1 MINKPFKILL
11 IGLIVN
17 LSIGILYVWGVFS
30 EPLAEALG
38 VDAKHVDGPYQTSVF
53 TFSVSLFLAG
63 VWQDKVGPRIV
74 TILGVFLVGAGL
86 LASGYAST
94 LMELQVTFGCMVGA
108 GMGFAYACIGP
119 CTMKWWPENRKGLVS
134 GLTAGGFAMAALYL
148 APLSTVLIEHF
159 GILDTF
165 KILGIG
171 LLFMIPM
178 ASLLVDPPK
187 GYVADE
193 PKGETAESC
202 VDVNIQW
209 LDMLKTPQFYQ
220 IWLMFMVSSA
230 AGIMLIGSIG
240 NVSKSIG
247 LTSEEIALSIILLAI
262 FNTAG
267 RVIGGVVFDKIGRV
281 HTLGLI
287 FLLQAVN
294 MIFFTTIETTIPL
307 MIGVSVG
314 AMSYGALFGVFPPV
328 TAIDYGLKS
337 YGTNFGILYSA
348 WGVSG
353 FFGGILASISGTT
366 ETTYLAFAVLLFF
379 ITAMNYLMKPVDKS
393 EIVNRNAAKLE
404 Y

>member
-148 APLSTVLIEHF
+148 APLSTIFIEHF

-307 MIGVSVG
+307 MIGISVG

-366 ETTYLAFAVLLFF
+366 ETTYLAFTVLLFF

>member
-1 MINKPFKILL
+1 MNKPIKILL
-11 IGLIVN
+11 IGLLVN

-38 VDAKHVDGPYQTSVF
+38 VNAKQVDGPYQTSVF
-53 TFSVSLFLAG
+53 AFSVSLFLAG
-63 VWQDKVGPRIV
+63 VWQDKIGPRKV
-74 TILGVFLVGAGL
+74 TILGVFLVGTGL

-94 LMELQVTFGCMVGA
+94 LMELQVTFGGLVGA

-148 APLSTVLIEHF
+148 APLSTMFIELF

-165 KILGIG
+165 KILGVG
-171 LLFMIPM
+171 LLLMIPI

-187 GYVADE
+187 GYVAE
-193 PKGETAESC
+193 APKDVNTQPC
-202 VDVNIQW
+202 VDVNMQW

-220 IWLMFMVSSA
+220 IWFMFMVSSA

-240 NVSKSIG
+240 SISKSIG
-247 LTSEEIALSIILLAI
+247 LTPEEVALSIILLAI
-262 FNTAG
+262 FNTSG
-267 RVIGGVVFDKIGRV
+267 RVIGGLIFDEIGRV

-287 FLLQAVN
+287 FLSQALN

-307 MIGVSVG
+307 MIGISVG

-353 FFGGILASISGTT
+353 FFGGILASISGSA
-366 ETTYLAFAVLLFF
+366 EMTYLAFALFLF
-379 ITAMNYLMKPVDKS
+379 SITAMNYSMKPVDKS
-393 EIVNRNAAKLE
+393 EILTRNAAKLE
-404 Y
+404 C

>member
-307 MIGVSVG
+307 MIGISVG

-366 ETTYLAFAVLLFF
+366 ETTYFAFAVLLFF

>member
-307 MIGVSVG
+307 MIGISIG

>member
-148 APLSTVLIEHF
+148 APLSTILIEHF

-193 PKGETAESC
+193 PKRETAESC

-307 MIGVSVG
+307 MIGISVG

>member
-148 APLSTVLIEHF
+148 APLSTILIEHF

-247 LTSEEIALSIILLAI
+247 LTAEEIALSIILLAI

-267 RVIGGVVFDKIGRV
+267 RVIGGIVFDKIGRV

-307 MIGVSVG
+307 MIGISVG

>member
-1 MINKPFKILL
+1 
-11 IGLIVN
+11 
-17 LSIGILYVWGVFS
+17 
-30 EPLAEALG
+30 
-38 VDAKHVDGPYQTSVF
+38 
-53 TFSVSLFLAG
+53 
-63 VWQDKVGPRIV
+63 
-74 TILGVFLVGAGL
+74 
-86 LASGYAST
+86 
-94 LMELQVTFGCMVGA
+94 
-108 GMGFAYACIGP
+108 
-119 CTMKWWPENRKGLVS
+119 
-134 GLTAGGFAMAALYL
+134 
-148 APLSTVLIEHF
+148 
-159 GILDTF
+159 
-165 KILGIG
+165 
-171 LLFMIPM
+171 
-178 ASLLVDPPK
+178 
-187 GYVADE
+187 
-193 PKGETAESC
+193 
-202 VDVNIQW
+202 
-209 LDMLKTPQFYQ
+209 
-220 IWLMFMVSSA
+220 MVSSA

-267 RVIGGVVFDKIGRV
+267 RVIGGIVFDKIGRA

-307 MIGVSVG
+307 MIGISVG

-393 EIVNRNAAKLE
+393 EIVNRNAANLE

>member
-1 MINKPFKILL
+1 LINKPFKILL

-148 APLSTVLIEHF
+148 APLSTILIEHF

-307 MIGVSVG
+307 MIGISVG

-393 EIVNRNAAKLE
+393 EIVNRNAANLE

>member
-1 MINKPFKILL
+1 LINKPFKILL

-148 APLSTVLIEHF
+148 APLSTILIEHF

-193 PKGETAESC
+193 PKEETAESC

-267 RVIGGVVFDKIGRV
+267 RVIGGVVFDKIGRA

-307 MIGVSVG
+307 MIGISVG

-393 EIVNRNAAKLE
+393 EIVNRNAANLE

>member
-30 EPLAEALG
+30 EPLAEALD

-307 MIGVSVG
+307 MIGISVG

>member
-94 LMELQVTFGCMVGA
+94 LMELQVTFGGMVGA

-148 APLSTVLIEHF
+148 APLSTILIEHF

-307 MIGVSVG
+307 MIGISVG

>member
-193 PKGETAESC
+193 PKRETAESC

-307 MIGVSVG
+307 MIGISVG

>member
-247 LTSEEIALSIILLAI
+247 LTAEEIALSIILLAI

-307 MIGVSVG
+307 MIGISVG

>member
-94 LMELQVTFGCMVGA
+94 LIELQVTFGCMVGA

-307 MIGVSVG
+307 MIGISVG

>member
-1 MINKPFKILL
+1 MINKPFKILV

-38 VDAKHVDGPYQTSVF
+38 IDPKDVDGPYQTSVF
-53 TFSVSLFLAG
+53 AFSVSLFLAG
-63 VWQDKVGPRIV
+63 VWQDKIGPRKV
-74 TILGVFLVGAGL
+74 TILGVFLVGTGL

-94 LMELQVTFGCMVGA
+94 LAELQVTFGCMVGA

-148 APLSTVLIEHF
+148 APLSTVLIDHY

-165 KILGIG
+165 KILGVG

-178 ASLLVDPPK
+178 ASFLVNPPK
-187 GYVADE
+187 GYVAE
-193 PKGETAESC
+193 ETGGQAVESG

-247 LTSEEIALSIILLAI
+247 LTSEEIALGIILLAI

-267 RVIGGVVFDKIGRV
+267 RVIGGLVFDKIGRV

-287 FLLQAVN
+287 FMLQAVN
-294 MIFFTTIETTIPL
+294 MVLFTAIETTIPL
-307 MIGVSVG
+307 MIGISIG

-328 TAIDYGLKS
+328 TAVDYGLKS

-353 FFGGILASISGTT
+353 FFGGILASVSGSP
-366 ETTYLAFAVLLFF
+366 ENTYLAYAALLFS
-379 ITAMNYLMKPVDKS
+379 ITVMNYLMKPVDKS
-393 EIVNRNAAKLE
+393 IILNKNAINLE
-404 Y
+404 C

>member
-1 MINKPFKILL
+1 M
-11 IGLIVN
+11 
-17 LSIGILYVWGVFS
+17 
-30 EPLAEALG
+30 
-38 VDAKHVDGPYQTSVF
+38 
-53 TFSVSLFLAG
+53 
-63 VWQDKVGPRIV
+63 V

-307 MIGVSVG
+307 MIGISVG

-366 ETTYLAFAVLLFF
+366 ETTYFAFAVLLFF

>member
-148 APLSTVLIEHF
+148 APLSTILIEHF

-267 RVIGGVVFDKIGRV
+267 RVIGGVVFDRIGRV

-307 MIGVSVG
+307 MIGISVG
-314 AMSYGALFGVFPPV
+314 AMAYGALFGVFPPV

>member
-1 MINKPFKILL
+1 LINKPFKILL

-148 APLSTVLIEHF
+148 APLSTILIEHF

-307 MIGVSVG
+307 MIGISVG

>member
-148 APLSTVLIEHF
+148 APLSTILIEHF

-178 ASLLVDPPK
+178 ASLLVDPPR

-193 PKGETAESC
+193 PKGETTESC

-267 RVIGGVVFDKIGRV
+267 RVIGGVVFDRIGRV

-307 MIGVSVG
+307 MIGISVG

>member
-148 APLSTVLIEHF
+148 APLSTILIEHF

-240 NVSKSIG
+240 SVSKSIG

-307 MIGVSVG
+307 MIGISVG

>member
-94 LMELQVTFGCMVGA
+94 LLELQVTFGCMVGA

-134 GLTAGGFAMAALYL
+134 GLTAGGFAMAAVYL

-267 RVIGGVVFDKIGRV
+267 RVIGGVIFDKIGRV

-307 MIGVSVG
+307 MIGISVG

>member
-148 APLSTVLIEHF
+148 APLSTILIEHF

-193 PKGETAESC
+193 PKRETAESC

-294 MIFFTTIETTIPL
+294 MIFFTTIETTLPL
-307 MIGVSVG
+307 MIGISVG

>member
-148 APLSTVLIEHF
+148 APLSTILIEH
-159 GILDTF
+159 
-165 KILGIG
+165 
-171 LLFMIPM
+171 
-178 ASLLVDPPK
+178 
-187 GYVADE
+187 
-193 PKGETAESC
+193 
-202 VDVNIQW
+202 
-209 LDMLKTPQFYQ
+209 
-220 IWLMFMVSSA
+220 
-230 AGIMLIGSIG
+230 
-240 NVSKSIG
+240 
-247 LTSEEIALSIILLAI
+247 LA
-262 FNTAG
+262 
-267 RVIGGVVFDKIGRV
+267 
-281 HTLGLI
+281 
-287 FLLQAVN
+287 
-294 MIFFTTIETTIPL
+294 
-307 MIGVSVG
+307 
-314 AMSYGALFGVFPPV
+314 Y
-328 TAIDYGLKS
+328 
-337 YGTNFGILYSA
+337 
-348 WGVSG
+348 
-353 FFGGILASISGTT
+353 
-366 ETTYLAFAVLLFF
+366 
-379 ITAMNYLMKPVDKS
+379 
-393 EIVNRNAAKLE
+393 
-404 Y
+404 

>member
-148 APLSTVLIEHF
+148 APLSTILIEHF

-267 RVIGGVVFDKIGRV
+267 RVIGGVVFDRIGRV

-307 MIGVSVG
+307 MIGISVG

>member
-148 APLSTVLIEHF
+148 APLSTILIEHF

-287 FLLQAVN
+287 FLLQALN

-307 MIGVSVG
+307 MIGISVG

>member
-38 VDAKHVDGPYQTSVF
+38 VDAKHIDGPYQTSVF

-94 LMELQVTFGCMVGA
+94 LMELQVTFGCMVGS

-307 MIGVSVG
+307 MIGISVG

>member
-148 APLSTVLIEHF
+148 APLSTILIEHF

-307 MIGVSVG
+307 MIGISVG

-393 EIVNRNAAKLE
+393 IN

>member
-74 TILGVFLVGAGL
+74 TVLGVFLVGAGL

-307 MIGVSVG
+307 MIGISVG

-366 ETTYLAFAVLLFF
+366 ETTYFAFAVLLFF

>member
-148 APLSTVLIEHF
+148 APLSTILIEHF

-307 MIGVSVG
+307 MIGISVG

>member
-1 MINKPFKILL
+1 MTNKPFKILL

-148 APLSTVLIEHF
+148 APLSTILIEHF

-307 MIGVSVG
+307 MIGISVG

>member
-148 APLSTVLIEHF
+148 APLSTILIEHF

-165 KILGIG
+165 KIIGIG

-193 PKGETAESC
+193 PKRETAESC

-307 MIGVSVG
+307 MIGISVG